1 MIIKRHIVPHLAM
14 HALWCSGLEKRRYE
28 NYCFVIRT

>member
-14 HALWCSGLEKRRYE
+14 CAPWYSGLEQGRYE